1 MIRITD
7 ILDKTGEYLSR
18 EDLEMIE
25 KAYIFSATV
34 HKDQKRLSGEP
45 YLIHPLEV
53 AGILVE
59 MKLDKSAI
67 ITGLLHDAVEDT
79 LTTIKEIKE
88 DFGDEVAFLV
98 EGLTKISKISFGSQ
112 IERQAENFRKM
123 MLAMSSDI
131 RILIVKLADRVHN
144 MRTLEYQP
152 EDRQRFIARE
162 TLEVYAPLA
171 SRLGINWMKM
181 ELEDLSFKHL
191 SPEKYFNLLNKIAKK
206 KEEREE
212 YTEKVKRIIQE
223 KIEGYGLKGRVD
235 GRPKHLYSIYEKMN
249 EQHINFDEVYDL
261 MAFRIILDS
270 NEVKEC
276 YEALSVIHA
285 SWKPVPGRFKDY
297 IAMPKANNYRSLHT
311 TVIGPYGERVE
322 VQMRT
327 REMHEWA
334 EKGIAAHWRYKEGRV
349 SSDEDEGQI
358 EKLRE
363 LFEVQ
368 QEHKDAREF
377 MRNLKISLFP
387 DEVYIFTP
395 HGDVKSFPKGAT
407 PVDFAY
413 SVHTDVGNHCIG
425 AKINRNI
432 VSLKYKLQNGDTV
445 EILTQP
451 GHHPSKDWLKY
462 AVTSRARSKIKQW
475 IKTEERGKSI
485 AIGRDVLEREFK
497 KNHLTFKKIVKSNE
511 FKEILSEQS
520 LGTVDDLMALIGY
533 GKISAKYIINHFI
546 NEGEKKEEDIS
557 EKPKKKPVVTSD
569 TGITITG
576 VEDVMVRF
584 AKCCSPLPGDDI
596 IGYITRGRGI
606 SVHVSDCPVVQ
617 EMDTERLIEVHWDIK
632 QKQTFRANIR
642 LVCID
647 KKGLLSELSSVIS
660 SLGININSAN
670 IDTIRGDNATCEF
683 ELDINDL
690 DQFNTLSSA
699 FRKMTG
705 VLSVERVRGAFSDSM
720 KKGYIRNSFN
730 S

>member
-7 ILDKTGEYLSR
+7 ILDKAHEYLSP

-79 LTTIKEIKE
+79 LTTIEQIKE
-88 DFGDEVAFLV
+88 DFGEEVAFLV

-191 SPEKYFNLLNKIAKK
+191 SPAEYFILLNKVAKK

-223 KIEGYGLKGRVD
+223 KMEGYELKGRVD

-249 EQHINFDEVYDL
+249 DQHINFDEVYDL

-270 NEVKEC
+270 NEIKEC
-276 YEALSVIHA
+276 YEALSVVHA
-285 SWKPVPGRFKDY
+285 NWKPVPGRFKDY

-322 VQMRT
+322 VQIRT

-368 QEHKDAREF
+368 KEHKDAREF
-377 MRNLKISLFP
+377 MRNLKIALFP

-497 KNHLTFKKIVKSNE
+497 KNHLTFKKIVKSDK
-511 FKEILSEQS
+511 FKEILTDQS

-533 GKISAKYIINHFI
+533 GKISAKYVINHFI
-546 NEGEKKEEDIS
+546 NEEEKKEEDIS
-557 EKPKKKPVVTSD
+557 EKPRKKPGVTSD
-569 TGITITG
+569 TGITISG
-576 VEDVMVRF
+576 IDDVMVRF

-606 SVHVSDCPVVQ
+606 SVHVSNCPVVQ

-647 KKGLLSELSSVIS
+647 KKGLLSELSAVIS

-705 VLSVERVRGAFSDSM
+705 IFSVERVRGTFSDNR
-720 KKGYIRNSFN
+720 KKGYTRNTFDS
-730 S
+730 

>member
-7 ILDKTGEYLSR
+7 ILDKTHEYLSP

-25 KAYIFSATV
+25 KAYIFSAAV

-67 ITGLLHDAVEDT
+67 ITGLLHDTVEDT
-79 LTTIKEIKE
+79 LTTIEQIKE
-88 DFGDEVAFLV
+88 DFGEEVAFLV
-98 EGLTKISKISFGSQ
+98 EGLTKISKIRFGSQ

-152 EDRQRFIARE
+152 KDKQRFIARE

-181 ELEDLSFKHL
+181 ELEDLSFRHL
-191 SPEKYFNLLNKIAKK
+191 SPEEYFGLLNKVAKK

-223 KIEGYGLKGRVD
+223 KIEGYELKGRVD

-261 MAFRIILDS
+261 TAFRIILDS

-276 YEALSVIHA
+276 YEVLSVIHA
-285 SWKPVPGRFKDY
+285 NWKPVPGRFKDY

-322 VQMRT
+322 VQIRT

-334 EKGIAAHWRYKEGRV
+334 EKGIAAHWRYKEGKI

-368 QEHKDAREF
+368 HEHKDAREF
-377 MRNLKISLFP
+377 MRNLKIALFP

-413 SVHTDVGNHCIG
+413 SVHTDVGSHCIG
-425 AKINRNI
+425 AKVNRNI

-462 AVTSRARSKIKQW
+462 VVTSRAQSKIKQW

-511 FKEILSEQS
+511 FKEILSDQS

-546 NEGEKKEEDIS
+546 NEEEKKEEDIS
-557 EKPKKKPVVTSD
+557 AKPKKKPGVTSD
-569 TGITITG
+569 TGIKITG
-576 VEDVMVRF
+576 VDDVMVRF

-606 SVHVSDCPVVQ
+606 SVHVSNCPIVQ
-617 EMDTERLIEVHWDIK
+617 EMDPERLVEVRWNIK

-647 KKGLLSELSSVIS
+647 KKGLLSDLSSVIS

-670 IDTIRGDNATCEF
+670 IDTIRGENATCEF

-690 DQFNTLSSA
+690 DQFNKLSSA
-699 FRKMTG
+699 FRKITG
-705 VLSVERVRGAFSDSM
+705 VLSVERVRGTFSDSR
-720 KKGYIRNSFN
+720 KKDYLRNAFKS
-730 S
+730 